1 MGSYIWKNVLTLEDV
16 EDKMK
21 EDIFYKLLK
30 ASRIHKNEF
39 QKIEIFSKS

>member
-1 MGSYIWKNVLTLEDV
+1 MEIYFGKLGRKMQAKYFWQNVLTLEDA

-30 ASRIHKNEF
+30 GPQNT
-39 QKIEIFSKS
+39 